1 MPGKLLIVGTP
12 IGNLTDLS
20 PRAIEAL
27 KSADTILCEDTR
39 HTRKL
44 LTHFG
49 IETATESYHEHN
61 EDEKAPRLIER
72 LENGA
77 TLALV
82 SDAGLPVVSD
92 PGYRIV
98 RLAREHGIAVEP
110 IPGPF
115 AGVLALVAS
124 GLAPLP
130 FTFLGFT
137 PHRQGQRRDFYRRA
151 AELGHTVIIYEAPER
166 VLASLQDARERRA
179 RMLDTNDDVTVAREL
194 TKMHEEIVSG
204 TIDSVIEQLKTR
216 DSIKGEITLVLGA
229 PIVEAAETSREELT
243 AEFQRLRDSGMRRND
258 AVKAVAVRF
267 GMRKNDVY
275 RLLINTARA
284 NLTK

>member
-12 IGNLTDLS
+12 IGNLSDLS

-49 IETATESYHEHN
+49 IETPTESYHEHN

-72 LENGA
+72 MEKGA

-82 SDAGLPVVSD
+82 SDAGMPVVSD
-92 PGYRIV
+92 PGYRVV
-98 RLAREHGIAVEP
+98 RLAREHGIAIEP

-115 AGVLALVAS
+115 AGILALVAS

-137 PHRQGQRRDFYRRA
+137 PHREGQRRDFYRRA

-166 VLASLQDARERRA
+166 VIVSLEDARRA
-179 RMLDTNDDVTVAREL
+179 FGDAEVTMAREL
-194 TKMHEEIVSG
+194 TKMHEEILTG
-204 TIDSVIEQLKTR
+204 TIDSVLETLGAR
-216 DSIKGEITLVLGA
+216 DSIKGEITIVLGA
-229 PIVEAAETSREELT
+229 PVVAAAEASQEEIA
-243 AEFQRLRDSGMRRND
+243 AEFKRLRDAGVRRND
-258 AVKAVAVRF
+258 AVKAIAEKF
-267 GMRKNDVY
+267 AMRKNDVY
-275 RLLINTARA
+275 RLLLSTARA
-284 NLTK
+284 NFTK

>member
-1 MPGKLLIVGTP
+1 MPGKLLVVGTP
-12 IGNLTDLS
+12 IGNLSDFS

-27 KSADTILCEDTR
+27 KSADVILCEDTR

-49 IETATESYHEHN
+49 IDTPAESYYEHN
-61 EDEKAPRLIER
+61 EDEKAPRLLQR
-72 LENGA
+72 LEEGA

-82 SDAGLPVVSD
+82 SDAGMPVVSD

-137 PHRQGQRRDFYRRA
+137 PHREGQRRDFYRRA
-151 AELGHTVIIYEAPER
+151 AEFRHTVVIYEAPER
-166 VLASLQDARERRA
+166 LVTSLEDAREA
-179 RMLDTNDDVTVAREL
+179 FGEEAEVTVAREL
-194 TKMHEEIVSG
+194 TKMHEEILSG
-204 TIDSVIEQLKTR
+204 TIGSLLDSLRSRGT
-216 DSIKGEITLVLGA
+216 IKGEVTIVLGPPVVQA
-229 PIVEAAETSREELT
+229 PEASQEEIAAE
-243 AEFQRLRDSGMRRND
+243 FNRLRESGMRRND
-258 AVKAVAVRF
+258 AVKAVAEKF
-267 GMRKNDVY
+267 GMRRNEVY
-275 RLLINTARA
+275 KKLSS
-284 NLTK
+284 

>member
-1 MPGKLLIVGTP
+1 MAGKLLVVGTP
-12 IGNLTDLS
+12 IGNLSDFT

-27 KSADTILCEDTR
+27 KSADVILCEDTR

-49 IETATESYHEHN
+49 IDTPAESYHEHN
-61 EDEKAPRLIER
+61 EDEKAPRLLER
-72 LENGA
+72 LEKGA

-82 SDAGLPVVSD
+82 SDAGMPVLSD

-110 IPGPF
+110 VPGPF

-137 PHRQGQRRDFYRRA
+137 PHREGQRRDFYRRA
-151 AELGHTVIIYEAPER
+151 AGLRHTVVIYESPER
-166 VLASLQDARERRA
+166 LVRSLEDAREA
-179 RMLDTNDDVTVAREL
+179 FGENAEVTVAREL
-194 TKMHEEIVSG
+194 TKMHEEILSG
-204 TIDSVIEQLKTR
+204 TIGSVLESLRPR
-216 DSIKGEITLVLGA
+216 DAIKGEVTIVLGS
-229 PIVEAAETSREELT
+229 PVVEAPEASREEIA
-243 AEFQRLRDSGMRRND
+243 AEFDRLREAGMRRND
-258 AVKAVAVRF
+258 AIKAIAENF
-267 GMRKNDVY
+267 GMCRNYVY
-275 RLLINTARA
+275 RLL
-284 NLTK
+284 LES

>member
-12 IGNLTDLS
+12 IGNLADLS

-49 IETATESYHEHN
+49 IETPTESYHEHN

-72 LENGA
+72 MEKGA

-82 SDAGLPVVSD
+82 SDAGMPVVSD

-98 RLAREHGIAVEP
+98 RLAREHDIAVEP
-110 IPGPF
+110 VPGPF

-130 FTFLGFT
+130 FTFLGFA
-137 PHRQGQRRDFYRRA
+137 PHREGQRRDFYRRA
-151 AELGHTVIIYEAPER
+151 AELRHTVIIYEAPER
-166 VLASLQDARERRA
+166 VLTSLKEARESFGDA
-179 RMLDTNDDVTVAREL
+179 ELTVAREL
-194 TKMHEEIVSG
+194 TKMHEEIISG
-204 TIDSVIEQLKTR
+204 TIDSVLETLDAR
-216 DSIKGEITLVLGA
+216 ESIKGEITIVLGA
-229 PIVEAAETSREELT
+229 PVVEAEEASQDEIS
-243 AEFQRLRDSGMRRND
+243 AEFQRLRETGMRRND
-258 AVKAVAVRF
+258 AVKTIAEKFR
-267 GMRKNDVY
+267 MRKNDVY
-275 RLLINTARA
+275 RLLLNTARA
-284 NLTK
+284 NFTK